1 MTNDDFSGVIATL
14 VTNGFHIS
22 KIERIS
28 ISNYLLD
35 IYKIDLLGARV
46 NYCML
51 FSEDSQT
58 GAIINT
64 LISKSKRENS
74 YPVLISDHLQ
84 NDKCPCYSNKMFYDF
99 FGGIINTGIIL
110 IPSLP
115 EILETL
121 GHNRLP
127 ENLEGNPDDLL
138 EMYSKECLQF
148 ALSSPTRRYG
158 KDRLFESLPDIVVLS
173 KDKFMVVIDT
183 KAYEKGY
190 SIQADDIK
198 RFASYVEDFEY
209 RYSSY
214 CGHVYTFLVVS
225 GHFEDGLRSLE
236 NRSNELYKLCHCKL
250 SCIESKELAL
260 IVQLILS
267 NQNIKGSINWKNIL
281 SDLFIK
287 KQSVTSEVNRILKD
301 KIY

>member
-1 MTNDDFSGVIATL
+1 MTTDDFSGVIATL

-28 ISNYLLD
+28 SGNYLLD
-35 IYKIDLLGARV
+35 IYKIDLFGARV

-51 FSEDSQT
+51 FSEDSQPS
-58 GAIINT
+58 AVIDT

-74 YPVLISDHLQ
+74 NPVLISDHLQ
-84 NDKCPCYSNKMFYDF
+84 NDNCANYSNKKFYDF
-99 FGGIINTGIIL
+99 FGGIVNTGLIL
-110 IPSLP
+110 IPTLP
-115 EILETL
+115 EILATL
-121 GHNRLP
+121 GHNKLP
-127 ENLEGNPDDLL
+127 KNLEGDPDDLL

-198 RFASYVEDFEY
+198 RFASYVEDFEN

-225 GHFEDGLRSLE
+225 GHFEDGKRSLE
-236 NRSNELYKLCHCKL
+236 NRSNELYKLCKCKL
-250 SCIESKELAL
+250 SCIESKELAM
-260 IVQLILS
+260 IVQLLLS
-267 NQNIKGSINWKNIL
+267 NNNIKGSINWKNIL
-281 SDLFIK
+281 SDLIIT
-287 KQSVTSEVNRILKD
+287 KQLVISEINRIHKD